1 MYQSN
6 KTNGKLKLAARQT
19 IAGRRGLLDGRLL
32 FPGFADT
39 NSMTRL
45 GDFCKFLRTNCSQK
59 QPKYLATFQAIVKNA
74 TFYVKL
80 ICIFSGNFWRILG
93 YFLLQ
98 HLVPLDAKNT
108 RPPFGIWLPE
118 MRPAKKSSRY
128 CCCCCL
134 NRSKL
139 NENDARYGFY
149 FKYVN
154 LDR

>member
-59 QPKYLATFQAIVKNA
+59 IAQ
-74 TFYVKL
+74 
-80 ICIFSGNFWRILG
+80 IFSNILG
-93 YFLLQ
+93 YCEKCHFL
-98 HLVPLDAKNT
+98 
-108 RPPFGIWLPE
+108 
-118 MRPAKKSSRY
+118 
-128 CCCCCL
+128 C
-134 NRSKL
+134 
-139 NENDARYGFY
+139 
-149 FKYVN
+149 
-154 LDR
+154 